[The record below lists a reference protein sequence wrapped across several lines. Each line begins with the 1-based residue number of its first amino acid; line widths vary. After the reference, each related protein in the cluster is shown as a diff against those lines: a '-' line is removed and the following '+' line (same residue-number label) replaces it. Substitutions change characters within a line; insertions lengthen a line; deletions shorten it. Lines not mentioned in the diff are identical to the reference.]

1 MKKKGLLVIVSG
13 PSGAGKGTVL
23 SRVMSS
29 YENLKVA
36 VSATTRK
43 PREGE
48 IDGVNYYFK
57 SKEEFKRLIDE
68 DAFLEYEC
76 NYGNY
81 YGTLKS
87 EVVSKIEQG
96 KDVVLEIDVKGAMN
110 IKNNK
115 YQDAVTVFVC
125 PTSMEVLLER
135 LKGRGTETP
144 EALKIRTDSALDE
157 IKQADKYEFVVV
169 NDDLSECADD
179 IIAIIKSQ
187 KCTSKIN
194 KDFIQ
199 NIINGG
205 K

>member
-23 SRVMSS
+23 SKVMNS
-29 YENLKVA
+29 YENLQVA

-48 IDGVNYYFK
+48 IEGVNYYFK
-57 SKEEFKRLIDE
+57 SKEEFKKLIDE

-87 EVVSKIEQG
+87 EVVLKIEQG

-135 LKGRGTETP
+135 LKGRGTETS
-144 EALKIRTDSALDE
+144 EALKIRTNSALDE